1 MGREKFF
8 GPHNAT
14 NYIPQKEKFHEK
26 KIYVGFQIFLK
37 KVSIEINWEVK
48 NSLEELEWFLHEKTN
63 FRKYI
68 FQIMLNFLP

>member
-26 KIYVGFQIFLK
+26 KIYVGFQIF
-37 KVSIEINWEVK
+37 
-48 NSLEELEWFLHEKTN
+48 
-63 FRKYI
+63 
-68 FQIMLNFLP
+68 